1 MYNRKAF
8 LEETINNTYKKIHL
22 EEGSKDESP
31 DYVHEL
37 KQGLAKN
44 GMAFMNGFISAIP
57 AIVIIIILMFILIMY
72 IIF

>member
-8 LEETINNTYKKIHL
+8 LEETINNTYKKVHL
-22 EEGSKDESP
+22 EEGTKDDSL
-31 DYVHEL
+31 DYVHEF

-44 GMAFMNGFISAIP
+44 GMAFINGFISAIP
-57 AIVIIIILMFILIMY
+57 AIVLIIILMFIVIMY